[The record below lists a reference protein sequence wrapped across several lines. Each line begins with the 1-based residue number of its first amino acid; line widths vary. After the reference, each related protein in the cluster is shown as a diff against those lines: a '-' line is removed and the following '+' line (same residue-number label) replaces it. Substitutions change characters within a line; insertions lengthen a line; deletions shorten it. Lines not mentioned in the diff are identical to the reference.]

1 VTVREATRAD
11 LLGVFRIEKASF
23 PQPWPYRAFERF
35 LGEPGFLVATGGG
48 AAATGTGGA
57 DVRGTDAGAEGTGS
71 GAGSG
76 IAGYVVAD
84 ATPNHGRPLGHVKD
98 LAVAPDRRGAGIGA
112 TLLERVLATLAA
124 HAVKLEV
131 RADNEPALALYRRFG
146 FTVRNTV
153 PGYYVDGEDAL
164 VMVRDAT
171 E

>member
-48 AAATGTGGA
+48 AATA
-57 DVRGTDAGAEGTGS
+57 GTDGTEGTGS
-71 GAGSG
+71 GAGDG

-84 ATPNHGRPLGHVKD
+84 ATPNHGRPLGHLKD

-164 VMVRDAT
+164 VMIRDTT